1 MPLTSPHTPLSVNDE
16 WKGKSKLNLYADFV
30 METDAIVGQVL
41 DALEESGAAKNTLV
55 IFTSDNG
62 CAHYI
67 GQSDLEKMGHY
78 PSGPLRGSKAD
89 AWEGGHRVPFIVRW
103 PGKVKPNTVCDQLV
117 HQADLMATF
126 AEIFGAKLPANAGE
140 DSFSLLPLLSGGTKP
155 VREHSV
161 SCSIR
166 GVPSIRKNSWKYL
179 PVPGSGGWGKGGD
192 QSQPIQLYDLSKDL
206 GERAN
211 LAAKL
216 PERVNELKALLESLI
231 ARGRSNPGPKQK
243 NDVQVRR
250 YSPSP

>member
-1 MPLTSPHTPLSVNDE
+1 
-16 WKGKSKLNLYADFV
+16 
-30 METDAIVGQVL
+30 
-41 DALEESGAAKNTLV
+41 
-55 IFTSDNG
+55 
-62 CAHYI
+62 
-67 GQSDLEKMGHY
+67 
-78 PSGPLRGSKAD
+78 
-89 AWEGGHRVPFIVRW
+89 
-103 PGKVKPNTVCDQLV
+103 
-117 HQADLMATF
+117 MATF

-140 DSFSLLPLLSGGTKP
+140 DSFSLMPLLFGGTKP
-155 VREHSV
+155 IREHSV

-206 GERAN
+206 GESAN